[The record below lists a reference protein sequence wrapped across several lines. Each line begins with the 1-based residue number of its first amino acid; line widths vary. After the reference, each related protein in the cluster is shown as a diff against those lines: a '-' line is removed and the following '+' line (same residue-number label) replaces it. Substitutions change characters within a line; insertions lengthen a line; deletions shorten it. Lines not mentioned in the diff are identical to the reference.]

1 MKTKESIKASED
13 KRKCV
18 PARGRQMRFL
28 IAGVVRSA
36 DCLGELLLLFFCVAE
51 TQQGLVFFFICNS
64 EDNMILLD
72 MIGIYMSFERSG
84 FIV

>member
-1 MKTKESIKASED
+1 
-13 KRKCV
+13 
-18 PARGRQMRFL
+18 MRFL

-36 DCLGELLLLFFCVAE
+36 DCLGEPLLLFFALRKP
-51 TQQGLVFFFICNS
+51 TWDSVFFFICNS